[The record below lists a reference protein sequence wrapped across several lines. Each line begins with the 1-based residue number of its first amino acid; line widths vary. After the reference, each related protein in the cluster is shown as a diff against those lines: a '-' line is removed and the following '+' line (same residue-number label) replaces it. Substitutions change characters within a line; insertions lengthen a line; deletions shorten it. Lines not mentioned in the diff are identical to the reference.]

1 MPTQLDLTPDVQP
14 LDAFRDNPAQLIER
28 LKRTRRPIT
37 LTVDGKPEAIL
48 QDPAEYQRLLDLA
61 AEADED
67 EAILRGLEDMHA
79 GRTRPLDEVFDE
91 MREKYAIPR

>member
-1 MPTQLDLTPDVQP
+1 MPNTTEDTHPLTA
-14 LDAFRDNPAQLIER
+14 LRDNPTQSLDQL
-28 LKRTRRPIT
+28 KTTRRPIT

-48 QDPAEYQRLLDLA
+48 QDPTEYQGLRNLADLA
-61 AEADED
+61 EEN
-67 EAILRGLEDMHA
+67 EAIRLGIEDMHA

>member
-1 MPTQLDLTPDVQP
+1 MPSSAPHPSKASPSSHSHDRSPTIPT
-14 LDAFRDNPAQLIER
+14 RGG
-28 LKRTRRPIT
+28 TRRPIT

-48 QDPAEYQRLLDLA
+48 QDPTEYQGLRNLADLA
-61 AEADED
+61 EEN
-67 EAILRGLEDMHA
+67 EAIRLGIEDMHA

>member
-1 MPTQLDLTPDVQP
+1 MPNTTEDTHPLTA
-14 LDAFRDNPAQLIER
+14 LRDNPTQILDQL
-28 LKRTRRPIT
+28 KTTRRPIT

-48 QDPAEYQRLLDLA
+48 QDPTEYQGLRNLADLA
-61 AEADED
+61 EEN
-67 EAILRGLEDMHA
+67 EAIRLGIEDMHA